1 MEPSLDTWIQI
12 RDTTKKFN
20 IPYFSLRICCNQKV
34 NGELSLLKSIVKN
47 TPNATIFDVG
57 ATGSQFPKDID
68 DSMSLHLFDPEFK
81 PSGDAFKNDST
92 YIMYKEPVDYDKPN
106 IHVNKTVVDA
116 DENSLQ
122 KYCESRS
129 IKHIDFLKIDTDGH
143 DFGVLD
149 GLGNITVDMVQF
161 EYDNFYRLHSL
172 DINDMFKRLEGWH
185 FFYILPGG
193 LIPITE
199 MREDYVYTNIFASKE
214 YPRDIIKDYV
224 PVMNG
229 TVVNTKHVGEFISEM
244 FWEMRGI
251 TPENIKIDHCIMN
264 EEEDRINAN
273 WNLNQALA
281 NYHGIYSR

>member
-47 TPNATIFDVG
+47 TPSATIFDVG

-92 YIMYKEPVDYDKPN
+92 YIMYKEPMDYDKPN
-106 IHVNKTVVDA
+106 IHVNKTIVDA

-122 KYCESRS
+122 KYCESRN

-172 DINDMFKRLEGWH
+172 DIKDMFKRLKGWH

-193 LIPITE
+193 LIPITD

-214 YPRDIIKDYV
+214 YPHDIVKDYI

-229 TVVNTKHVGEFISEM
+229 TVVDTKHVGEFISEM

-264 EEEDRINAN
+264 EEEDRIDTN

-281 NYHGIYSR
+281 KYHGIYSN